1 MSISNKAVKRKYEEE
16 KREFKLEWEE
26 IYFFIQ
32 KNDKPFCLIC
42 QVTLSQFKVSNL
54 KRHYETNHSTF
65 SREFPIGSDS
75 RKNKLCSM
83 KLKFAKQTNV
93 MTMFTNEA
101 DDCVEASFVIA
112 FNIAQAKRPLALDE
126 STDIQDKPQLAIFVR
141 YVTSDVDVKE
151 ELLDLISLKETTRGI
166 DIKIAL
172 DETLQK
178 AEIPLNKIIS
188 ISTDGAPSMVGCKN
202 GLIGLLKN
210 DTNFPDFIPI
220 HCILHREHLTAKY
233 FKYDHVMD
241 VVLKIVNYIRSSAK
255 THRQFK
261 NFLEDIED
269 DIPNDVPWYC
279 LVRWLDLAF
288 FTDIMQHL
296 STLNVSLQGQNK
308 LVNDLAQKV
317 FSFQNKL
324 KLFIRDLQSNNFT
337 HFSCLEKIEAC
348 LIESEIKI
356 NCDDYVLKLE
366 FLFTDF
372 EERFRDLKAL
382 KPSFGFLENPFLVNV
397 IEKGC
402 PLSHPIITNKAD
414 LEIELLELLEDEG
427 LKQFISNCPSILEFW
442 KHISILKYPNIKNCA
457 VKLISIFGTT
467 YSCESLYSTMK
478 IIKSKYRSNLT
489 DDHLTELLRTALT
502 SIQPDLKKLTKKVDT
517 KKIPRKQN

>member
-26 IYFFIQ
+26 LYFFIQ

-83 KLKFAKQTNV
+83 KLKFSKQTNV

-112 FNIAQAKRPLALDE
+112 FNIAQAKVSRHTIERRISTISFDIFTNLKNNIANCLSLSLALDE

-166 DIKIAL
+166 DIKIAI

-220 HCILHREHLTAKY
+220 HCILHREHLTTKY

-296 STLNVSLQGQNK
+296 STLNVSLQGRNK
-308 LVNDLAQKV
+308 LVNDLGQKV

-337 HFSCLEKIEAC
+337 HFSCLENIEAC

-414 LEIELLELLEDEG
+414 LEIELLKLLEDE
-427 LKQFISNCPSILEFW
+427 
-442 KHISILKYPNIKNCA
+442 
-457 VKLISIFGTT
+457 
-467 YSCESLYSTMK
+467 
-478 IIKSKYRSNLT
+478 
-489 DDHLTELLRTALT
+489 ELLRTALT